1 MEFTKDKIEAIV
13 SNDDFDNR
21 KKIDELLRMDCIMY
35 AYLGTDS
42 TDEERNEV
50 KDMSQNIYQ
59 AIYSVDKEE
68 GSMLIQKD

>member
-21 KKIDELLRMDCIMY
+21 KKIDELLRMDCAMY
-35 AYLGTDS
+35 TYLGTDS

-50 KDMSQNIYQ
+50 KDMSQDIYQ
-59 AIYSVDKEE
+59 AIYSIDKEE
-68 GSMLIQKD
+68 GSILIQKD

>member
-1 MEFTKDKIEAIV
+1 MEFTKDKIESIV

-21 KKIDELLRMDCIMY
+21 KKIDELLRMDCAMY
-35 AYLGTDS
+35 TYLGTDS

-59 AIYSVDKEE
+59 AIYSIDKEE
-68 GSMLIQKD
+68 GSILIQKD

>member
-21 KKIDELLRMDCIMY
+21 KKIDELLRMDCAMY
-35 AYLGTDS
+35 TYLGTDS

-59 AIYSVDKEE
+59 AIYSIDKEE
-68 GSMLIQKD
+68 GSILIQKD